1 MGQRSIKE
9 LVLEALRGVSLP
21 EADRDIVSAGLVCGL
36 AVRELPGGARV
47 SFALEAEPSRMAQME
62 AVRVAAE
69 TAARQVPGVAVAVAG
84 LTVPKKSLQME
95 RGESGERRP
104 AKIPLPGVK
113 RILAVA
119 SGKGGVGKSTTAVN
133 LALAFARRG
142 LRAGLLDSDIYG
154 PSVPRM
160 LDVSGKPAIRD
171 EDRKMIPH
179 ERYGLAVM
187 SMGFLIPEDA
197 PMIWRGPMVHG
208 AVTQLFRDVAWEGL
222 DVLVV
227 DLPPGTGDAQ
237 LTLAQSVPLT
247 GAVIVSTPQDI
258 ALIDARK
265 GLAMFQR
272 VGVPVLGVIE
282 NMSWFLCPHC
292 GGRSDVFGHGGAE
305 AEARKL
311 GAPFLGAIPL
321 DMAVRLASDGGVP
334 IVQAQPDGEIARIYG
349 EIAERVF
356 LSWGGA
362 RADEG

>member
-1 MGQRSIKE
+1 MAQRSIKE
-9 LVLEALRGVSLP
+9 LVLEALRGVKLP
-21 EADRDIVSAGLVCGL
+21 NADRDIVSSEIVSGL

-47 SFALEAEPSRMAQME
+47 SFALEAEPAQMAQME
-62 AVRVAAE
+62 GARAAAE

-95 RGESGERRP
+95 RGDAGERRP

-113 RILAVA
+113 RVIAVA
-119 SGKGGVGKSTTAVN
+119 SGKGGVGKSTTAAN
-133 LALAFARRG
+133 LALAFARLG
-142 LRAGLLDSDIYG
+142 LKAGLLDADIYG
-154 PSVPRM
+154 PSMPRM
-160 LDVSGKPAIRD
+160 LNASGKPAIRE

-237 LTLAQSVPLT
+237 LTLAQSIPLA
-247 GAVIVSTPQDI
+247 GVVIVSTPQDI

-272 VGVPVLGVIE
+272 VGVPALGIIE

-292 GGRSDVFGHGGAE
+292 GGRSDIFSHGGAE
-305 AEARKL
+305 EEARKL
-311 GAPFLGAIPL
+311 GVPFLGAIPL
-321 DMAVRLASDGGVP
+321 DMAVRETSDAGAP
-334 IVQAQPDGEIARIYG
+334 IVYAQPDGEIARIYG
-349 EIAERVF
+349 EIA
-356 LSWGGA
+356 A
-362 RADEG
+362 RIGKSLPV